1 MEKFVQMWLESGIID
16 NDTAQKMRADISA
29 EKARVQRIRLNI
41 LIYTIAAVF
50 IGIGVIT
57 FISANDWLLAL
68 LNKIPSMKVIAIFAA
83 TAGALLGGYKL
94 AYESNKFPKLGHAL
108 IFLSTILIG
117 GTYALVGQ
125 TYNIN
130 AHNSSL
136 MFLWMASILPV
147 AYLFRN
153 AAINIVAV
161 ILFSLGVIFYYME
174 LALDFGLTW
183 TIFIPVFIGA
193 ILYTVG
199 NIPQIVEKYNDF
211 SLTYKLVGLA
221 PMFVT
226 LLILTCSVEKSYQLN
241 SPHYVI
247 PLIFLIA
254 VNLISFLW
262 IKSDNNLIKIETTF
276 IVSFLIGLITM
287 LLVPHVSIP
296 AVIVLA
302 NIAIITIISAGFN
315 YGYKFEN
322 SRIIGLTNWFLITYL
337 ALNYCRWG
345 WNYMEKATFFI
356 VGGLCLL
363 ALGMFLEKNRK
374 KITKKDN

>member
-1 MEKFVQMWLESGIID
+1 MEKFVERWLESGIIND
-16 NDTAQKMRADISA
+16 DTAQIMRSDIKA
-29 EKARVQRIRLNI
+29 EKAKLQRIRLNI
-41 LIYTIAAVF
+41 LIYTVAAVF

-57 FISANDWLLAL
+57 FISANVWLLEL
-68 LNKIPSMKVIAIFAA
+68 LNKIPSMKIVAIFAA
-83 TAGALLGGYKL
+83 TVGALLGGYKL
-94 AYESNKFPKLGHAL
+94 AYEGNRFPKLGHAL

-147 AYLFRN
+147 AYVFRN

-161 ILFSLGVIFYYME
+161 VLFSLGIIFYYME
-174 LALDFGLTW
+174 LAIDFGLTW

-199 NIPQIVEKYNDF
+199 NIPQIIEKYNDF

-226 LLILTCSVEKSYQLN
+226 LLILTCSVEKSYHLN

-247 PLIFLIA
+247 PLMILIA
-254 VNLISFLW
+254 INLISYLW
-262 IKSDNNLIKIETTF
+262 IKSDNNLIKIETGF
-276 IVSFLIGLITM
+276 IVSFLVGLILM
-287 LLVPHVSIP
+287 LLLPSVSIP
-296 AVIVLA
+296 TVTIFA

-322 SRIIGLTNWFLITYL
+322 NHIIGLTNWFLITYL
-337 ALNYCRWG
+337 TLNYCRWG
-345 WNYMEKATFFI
+345 WNYMEKAAFFI
-356 VGGLCLL
+356 IGGVCLL

-374 KITKKDN
+374 RIIKKDN